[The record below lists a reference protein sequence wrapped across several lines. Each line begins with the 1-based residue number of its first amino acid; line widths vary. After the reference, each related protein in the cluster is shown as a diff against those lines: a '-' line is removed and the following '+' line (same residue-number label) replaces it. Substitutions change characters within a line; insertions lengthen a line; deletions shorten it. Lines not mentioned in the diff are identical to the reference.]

1 MRSRRGFLLDA
12 SAFAAGVHGINAQAA
27 EGEGVSRTT
36 FDWIEAAPEANGFAP
51 GALERILDSGTGV
64 GALRSLL
71 VVRKGA
77 LVAERYYGGATSED
91 LLAINSITKS
101 VTSLLVGNAIAEGKL
116 KSDLSQNVAELLPEL
131 TARVPSTA
139 ARDVSL
145 RQILTGTSGLAYDY
159 RIQARALASA
169 ADPAVYALELG
180 ADGKVPGGWSYN
192 DAAISLLSPI
202 LQRAQGM
209 SLAALAKRDLFGPL
223 GIGRF
228 QWERDKTGRE
238 YAYRGIRLRTRDLA
252 KLAWAVANKGKWKDT
267 QVVPAAWIEESTRP
281 HTPGSWRV
289 QPIGQS
295 EYGYLWFTGQLHGKP
310 VSWGWGYGG
319 QFALVAPSL
328 DVAVVTSATDPRPPD
343 LQSQTAAIMAL
354 VAQVVAV
361 AI

>member
-1 MRSRRGFLLDA
+1 MRSRRGFLLEA
-12 SAFAAGVHGINAQAA
+12 SAFAVGVRGIDVQAA
-27 EGEGVSRTT
+27 EGEGVARTPYE
-36 FDWIEAAPEANGFAP
+36 WNEAAPEANGFAP
-51 GALERILDSGTGV
+51 GALERVVDSGTGV
-64 GALRSLL
+64 AALRSLL
-71 VVRKGA
+71 VVRAGA

-91 LLAINSITKS
+91 LLAINSMTKS
-101 VTSLLVGNAIAEGKL
+101 VTSLLVGAAIAEGKL
-116 KSDLSQNVAELLPEL
+116 RSDLSQNVAELLPEL
-131 TARVPSTA
+131 AASVSGTA
-139 ARDVSL
+139 ARDISL

-159 RIQARALASA
+159 RSQARALTSA
-169 ADPAVYALELG
+169 ADPAIYALELS
-180 ADGKVPGGWSYN
+180 ADGKVPGSWSYN

-209 SLAALAKRDLFGPL
+209 SLAALVKRDLFDPL

-252 KLAWAVANKGKWKDT
+252 KLAWTVANKGKWRDK

-295 EYGYLWFTGQLHGKP
+295 QYGYLWFTGQLHGKP
-310 VSWGWGYGG
+310 VAWGWGYGG

-328 DVAVVTSATDPRPPD
+328 DLAVVTAATDPRPQD

-354 VAQVVAV
+354 VAQVVALAV
-361 AI
+361 